1 MTSTKLCLSAAE
13 VSERTGLSLSSV
25 RKLTR
30 SGMIPHI
37 KVGRRVLYPVT
48 ALEEWLSNNIAIPEE
63 SGEANG

>member
-1 MTSTKLCLSAAE
+1 MTNAKLCLSAAE

-30 SGMIPHI
+30 SGKIPHI

-63 SGEANG
+63 SGETNG